1 MDFKSFFDKFI
12 NYNKNKYEFS
22 ISNNKTVDFDEIKN
36 EKEVFLF
43 NNIYENLNYLKS
55 RYNALINSDIVIR
68 EFNLFAYNKN
78 HKCFIIYFDGL
89 VD

>member
-78 HKCFIIYFDGL
+78 HKCFI
-89 VD
+89 